1 MNCRTCNKKKACFA
15 CAKCKKANYCN
26 AECQRVDWK
35 YHSMQCNS
43 LLFIPQNDADISKAE
58 RIKADKLEF
67 LIPRGSGIQNEF
79 LARSVASLLGFRSM
93 DTFRVVDSHYLLD
106 QREFYTT
113 TTSWGESNSVLS
125 MYDSKIMQ
133 NKMKEMRK
141 AHYTLLALPC
151 FNALNNDTDG
161 NQFIVFERGLFI
173 HAAPIDREIG
183 TNTSVSTMDVYNSEL
198 KRIQEKCKHM
208 NINVPECAWKNA
220 RDIFLSRLSKLTE
233 SQLGYTMAIRAND
246 MLKVEYNYKDSNTDI
261 DITNH
266 EICEKLSTRYLYE
279 RFAPIIFESFFPIPD
294 SYVII
299 RAIESIAR
307 DVISNYK
314 EGNVYDEI
322 LRRLS
327 NNGPAKLHFKRNSQ
341 GYSIITD
348 KESFVKEKIDD
359 LSNQLKGGRMQIPQV
374 LLEMTETSIRSNRE
388 LQEYAIV
395 HNLKD
400 EMLEKMILLLRRAN
414 QSFWSIAKDFHKEIN
429 E

>member
-1 MNCRTCNKKKACFA
+1 
-15 CAKCKKANYCN
+15 
-26 AECQRVDWK
+26 
-35 YHSMQCNS
+35 MQCNS
-43 LLFIPQNDADISKAE
+43 LLFIPQNDADISEAE

-67 LIPRGSGIQNEF
+67 LIPRHGSAIQNEI

-93 DTFRVVDSHYLLD
+93 DTFRVVGSNYLLD

-113 TTSWGESNSVLS
+113 TTSWGEDNSVLS

-208 NINVPECAWKNA
+208 NINVPECAWKDA
-220 RDIFLSRLSKLTE
+220 RDTFLSKLSNLTE
-233 SQLGYTMAIRAND
+233 SQLGYAMAIRAKE
-246 MLKVEYNYKDSNTDI
+246 MLTTIKYSN
-261 DITNH
+261 NNNSNENLNPHH
-266 EICEKLSTRYLYE
+266 EICKELSTRALYE
-279 RFAPIIFESFFPIPD
+279 KFAPIIFESFFPIPD

-307 DVISNYK
+307 DVI
-314 EGNVYDEI
+314 

-327 NNGPAKLHFKRNSQ
+327 NNGPAKLHFKKNSQ

-359 LSNQLKGGRMQIPQV
+359 LSNQLKGVRMQIPQV
-374 LLEMTETSIRSNRE
+374 LLEMTETSIRPNRE

-400 EMLEKMILLLRRAN
+400 ERLEKMILLLRRAN